1 MALRPAMEKFS
12 TLFATLYLIP
22 AQAILGLLIIFM
34 MIGFTWLHH
43 AQALHGNL
51 PKFRPLPALDTLRA
65 ALRRGAETGRAIHL
79 SPGAGSIGQPPAMA
93 QTMAGIL
100 AAARVIEETAL
111 KGTPVL
117 VTSGDA
123 VAHLALKGALRQAYQ
138 HAGQAQ
144 DYAPASV
151 RLLALEAP
159 TAYAMGLMTTYSPQR
174 FEASQII
181 GPLGPEFILAGEEAA
196 QYSIPQLVGTTSVS
210 ALPLLFL
217 VSPSVLIGEEIFAT
231 EAYLTASSTPQARLL
246 TQDALRLTLSL
257 LVVGGLLFQ
266 SLVALQPMLPFTLP
280 FLVP

>member
-1 MALRPAMEKFS
+1 MEKLS

-22 AQAILGLLIIFM
+22 AQTLLGILIIFM

-43 AQALHGNL
+43 AQALHRNL

-79 SPGAGSIGQPPAMA
+79 SPGTGSIGQAPTMA
-93 QTMAGIL
+93 QTMAGVL

-123 VAHLALKGALRQAYQ
+123 VTHLALKGALRQAYQ
-138 HAGQAQ
+138 YAGQAQ
-144 DYAPASV
+144 DYDPASV
-151 RLLALEAP
+151 RLLALEDP
-159 TAYAMGLMTTYSPQR
+159 TAYATGLMTTYSPQR
-174 FEASQII
+174 LEASQII
-181 GPLGPEFILAGEEAA
+181 GHLGPEFILAGEEAA

-217 VSPSVLIGEEIFAT
+217 VSPSVLIGEEVFAA

-246 TQDALRLTLSL
+246 TQDALRITLLL
-257 LVVGGLLFQ
+257 LVVGGLLLQ
-266 SLVALQPMLPFTLP
+266 SLAALQPMLPFSLP
-280 FLVP
+280 LP